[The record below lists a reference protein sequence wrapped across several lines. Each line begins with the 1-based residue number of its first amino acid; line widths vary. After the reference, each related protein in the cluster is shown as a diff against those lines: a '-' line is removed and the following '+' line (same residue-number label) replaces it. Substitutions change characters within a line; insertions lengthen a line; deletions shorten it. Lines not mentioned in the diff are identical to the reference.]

1 MKISHLVPL
10 SLIALAVL
18 SGCNSTTHNPTLA
31 AAHSNYDA
39 ASGNSSVAT
48 LATLELKDASDTL
61 ARADQA
67 LSKGED
73 KSTVDHLAY
82 LADQKVAIARETAK
96 RKAAEASVANAT
108 ASRTRVQL
116 TARTAEADAA
126 KQKVAIMQKT
136 ADQQTEELAAA
147 NANSASDQAI
157 IAQQQMM
164 LNELNA
170 KQTERGLVITLGDVL
185 FSTGKSQL
193 KSGGI
198 NNVQK
203 LADFLNQNPQRKVL
217 IEGYTDSTGS
227 DSFNQRLSEQRADS
241 VRNALVNNMG
251 VRSDRVST
259 RGYGEQFPVARNDN
273 STGRQLNRRVE
284 IILSDMD
291 GNVTSR

>member
-1 MKISHLVPL
+1 
-10 SLIALAVL
+10 
-18 SGCNSTTHNPTLA
+18 
-31 AAHSNYDA
+31 
-39 ASGNSSVAT
+39 
-48 LATLELKDASDTL
+48 
-61 ARADQA
+61 
-67 LSKGED
+67 
-73 KSTVDHLAY
+73 
-82 LADQKVAIARETAK
+82 
-96 RKAAEASVANAT
+96 
-108 ASRTRVQL
+108 
-116 TARTAEADAA
+116 
-126 KQKVAIMQKT
+126 
-136 ADQQTEELAAA
+136 
-147 NANSASDQAI
+147 
-157 IAQQQMM
+157 MM